1 MQWLEPLDA
10 AMMTAEVL
18 DRPLNIGAVLIL
30 SPPAEAGS
38 GYIDELHRDALSGR
52 QAPDP
57 RLRRY
62 PHRGIETGGGW
73 VWREADSVE
82 LSHHCQRRSLGPDG
96 RLTDLW
102 RLISGLHAEPLDRS
116 RPLWESYI
124 IDGLDDG
131 RFALYLKAHHTLVDG
146 MAGLQLIG
154 DALSCEPTRRSM
166 PHLYA
171 SRPQG
176 REEPQG
182 QTRRENLAV
191 RTPGAMFRSLLGT
204 GAAGVALAG
213 RVVTGEVS
221 DVVAS
226 LFGDTTVAPLTAPY
240 TRFNGRLGRQLGV
253 TGATWPK
260 ARIRTVKEQAGVT
273 GNDVVTAVVAGVLR
287 HWLLDRNELPRQS
300 LVAICPITV
309 RSREHPSLEHNNM
322 FGAWLCPLGTNL
334 ADPLER
340 LDLIHR
346 SMSVGKHRVATR
358 GAGISMLLLAG
369 AIGPTVLLPMLPL
382 APRLRTGYNLPISHV
397 AGPPTEMYWN
407 GAHVEDIYPVS
418 AVYAGQALNVTTCS
432 YADRIGF
439 GYVAGCDALPNI
451 DSLISMTEQSLT
463 ELEVAVGLASSGS
476 RSHGGPMST

>member
-1 MQWLEPLDA
+1 MQWLDPLDA

-38 GYIDELHRDALSGR
+38 SYIDDLHRDALSGR

-62 PHRGIETGGGW
+62 PHRGVETGGGW
-73 VWREADSVE
+73 VWREADSVD
-82 LSHHCQRRSLGPDG
+82 LSHHCQRRSLGPAG
-96 RLTDLW
+96 RRTDLW
-102 RLISGLHAEPLDRS
+102 RLVSELHAEPLDRS

-124 IDGLDDG
+124 IDGLNDG
-131 RFALYLKAHHTLVDG
+131 RFALYLKVHHTLVDG
-146 MAGLQLIG
+146 VAGLQLIG

-166 PHLYA
+166 PHLFA
-171 SRPQG
+171 SRPQE
-176 REEPQG
+176 REESQG
-182 QTRRENLAV
+182 QTRHEDVTV
-191 RTPGAMFRSLLGT
+191 RAPGAVFRRLLGT
-204 GAAGVALAG
+204 AAADVALAG

-221 DVVAS
+221 DVLAS
-226 LFGDTTVAPLTAPY
+226 LFGDTTVAPLAAPC

-260 ARIRTVKEQAGVT
+260 ARIRAVKEQAGVT
-273 GNDVVTAVVAGVLR
+273 ANDVVTAVVAGVLR
-287 HWLLDRNELPRQS
+287 RWLLDRRELPRRS

-309 RSREHPSLEHNNM
+309 RGPKHPSQERNNM

-340 LDLIHR
+340 LHLIHR
-346 SMSVGKHRVATR
+346 AMSVGKRRVATR
-358 GAGISMLLLAG
+358 GAGLSMLLLAD

-382 APRLRTGYNLPISHV
+382 APRWRTGYNLPISHV

-418 AVYAGQALNVTTCS
+418 AVYSGQALNVTTCS
-432 YADRIGF
+432 YADRIDF
-439 GYVAGCDALPNI
+439 GYVAGCEALPNI
-451 DSLISMTEQSLT
+451 DSLTSMTEQSLT
-463 ELEVAVGLASSGS
+463 ELEAAVGSAS
-476 RSHGGPMST
+476 